1 VTTRPNDWDDEEIE
15 TFASLEDELADLR
28 ERHRRDPPLDLLR
41 AAGAD
46 ALPDP
51 LQEKVAAYLHS
62 SDWNR
67 ALVEG
72 ADAADPTLD
81 AAWADRLLTGIRKRP
96 LDEGATARRARWVWA
111 PALALAA
118 VAIAALVGV
127 VWRDAARPIEAPA
140 TAGRE
145 ASPATTQQ
153 PTQPPRQTFK
163 LELAKPDVKL
173 TATAL
178 ILRGEGKTGR
188 FVDEAAPGLNAYRA
202 GDYEKAAREFE
213 ALQPRYPKSVEIMF
227 YLGISRLFL
236 EDAPAAARALESA
249 RDLNDES
256 FNGDA
261 EWYLAV
267 AYERAGDRD
276 RSRARLEGL
285 CRGNGA
291 FAARACAA
299 VSSFR

>member
-1 VTTRPNDWDDEEIE
+1 MNTRHHDWDDEEIE

-28 ERHRRDPPLDLLR
+28 ERHRDDPPLDLLR

-51 LQEKVAAYLHS
+51 LQEKVTAYLHS

-72 ADAADPTLD
+72 ADQAAPSLD
-81 AAWADRLLTGIRKRP
+81 AAWGDRLLTRIRKGP
-96 LDEGATARRARWVWA
+96 LDQAATARPLRWTWA
-111 PALALAA
+111 PAWALAA
-118 VAIAALVGV
+118 VVIAALAGV
-127 VWRDAARPIEAPA
+127 VWRNASRPIETPA

-145 ASPATTQQ
+145 ASPAIAQ
-153 PTQPPRQTFK
+153 PPSQPPRRTFK
-163 LELAKPDVKL
+163 LELAKPEVKL

-178 ILRGEGKTGR
+178 IVRGKGQTGR

-202 GDYEKAAREFE
+202 GDYENAAREFE
-213 ALQPRYPKSVEIMF
+213 ALQPRYPKSVEITF

-236 EDAPAAARALESA
+236 DDTSAAVRALESA
-249 RDLNDES
+249 RELNDES
-256 FNGDA
+256 FNDDA
-261 EWYLAV
+261 AWYLAV
-267 AYERAGDRD
+267 AYERAGVPD
-276 RSRARLEGL
+276 RSRALLEDL
-285 CRGNGA
+285 CRGKGA

-299 VSSFR
+299 VSNFR